1 MNFNFQGILAYQV
14 LDNTV
19 FQYLIAIA
27 VFLALFFVLKIF
39 KSIIILRLKRLSEKT
54 KTDID
59 DLLIEIVFSIRQFFY
74 LFISFYIAVRF
85 LNCSELFLRIINYL
99 FFFIIAYYI
108 VKAIESV
115 IDYGAE
121 KLIEKRKKQ
130 EKELSQS
137 VVSLLTK
144 IIKAALWVLA
154 VIIVLQNLGYNITT
168 LAAGLGI
175 GGIAIAL
182 ALQNILGDLFASFAI
197 YFDKPFEIGDYIVI
211 GDDAGTVMQIGVKS
225 TRIQSRQGEQ
235 LVISNKE
242 LTSARVHNYK
252 KMAKRRIVFSLG
264 LTYETPTEKLIK
276 VPDIIKEIIESIE
289 IAEID
294 RVFFKEFGEFSL
306 NFEVV
311 YWLKSSDYKGFVESQ
326 PKINLAIME
335 AFQKEGIE
343 MAYPTQTV
351 FVKK

>member
-85 LNCSELFLRIINYL
+85 LNCSELFLRIINYS

>member
-1 MNFNFQGILAYQV
+1 MNFNFQEILAYQA

-19 FQYLIAIA
+19 FQYLIAVA
-27 VFLALFFVLKIF
+27 VFLALFLILKIF
-39 KSIIILRLKRLSEKT
+39 KNIVILRLKRLSEKT

-59 DLLIEIVFSIRQFFY
+59 DLLIKIISSVRQSFY
-74 LFISFYIAVRF
+74 LFVSLYIAIRF
-85 LNCSELFLRIINYL
+85 LNCSELFFKVINYL

-121 KLIEKRKKQ
+121 KLVERRKKQ
-130 EKELSQS
+130 EKELSES
-137 VVSLLTK
+137 VVSLLKK
-144 IIKAALWVLA
+144 ILKAVIWVLA
-154 VIIVLQNLGYNITT
+154 VIIVLQNLGYNITA
-168 LAAGLGI
+168 LAAGFGI

-197 YFDKPFEIGDYIVI
+197 YFDKPFEIGDYIVV
-211 GDDAGTVMQIGVKS
+211 GDDAGTVKQIGIKS

-252 KMAKRRIVFSLG
+252 KMERRRVVFSFG
-264 LTYETPTEKLIK
+264 LAYETPTKKLRK
-276 VPDIIKEIIESIE
+276 VPDIIREIIYNIE
-289 IAEID
+289 ITEID
-294 RVFFKEFGEFSL
+294 RVFFNKFGEFSL

-311 YWLKSSDYKGFVESQ
+311 YWLKSSDYEGFIESQ

-335 AFQKEGIE
+335 AFKKEGIE
-343 MAYPTQTV
+343 MAYPTQTI

>member
-1 MNFNFQGILAYQV
+1 MNFNFQEILAYQA

-19 FQYLIAIA
+19 FQYLIAVA
-27 VFLALFFVLKIF
+27 VFLALFLILKIF
-39 KSIIILRLKRLSEKT
+39 KNIVILRLKRLSEKT

-59 DLLIEIVFSIRQFFY
+59 DLLIKIISSVRQSFY
-74 LFISFYIAVRF
+74 LFVSLYIAIRF
-85 LNCSELFLRIINYL
+85 LNCSELFFKVINYL

-121 KLIEKRKKQ
+121 KLVERRKKQ
-130 EKELSQS
+130 EKELSES
-137 VVSLLTK
+137 VVSLLKK
-144 IIKAALWVLA
+144 ILKAVIWVLA
-154 VIIVLQNLGYNITT
+154 VIIVLQNLGYNITA
-168 LAAGLGI
+168 LAAGFGI

-197 YFDKPFEIGDYIVI
+197 YFDKPFEIGDYIVV
-211 GDDAGTVMQIGVKS
+211 GDDAGTVKQIGIKS

-252 KMAKRRIVFSLG
+252 KMERRRVVFSFG
-264 LTYETPTEKLIK
+264 LAYETPTKKLRK
-276 VPDIIKEIIESIE
+276 VPDIIREIIYNIE
-289 IAEID
+289 ITEID
-294 RVFFKEFGEFSL
+294 RVFFNKFGEFSL

-311 YWLKSSDYKGFVESQ
+311 YWLKSSDYEGFIESQ

-343 MAYPTQTV
+343 MAYPTQTI

>member
-1 MNFNFQGILAYQV
+1 MDFNFKGILAYQI
-14 LDNTV
+14 LDNAV
-19 FQYLIAIA
+19 LQYFIAIA

-39 KSIIILRLKRLSEKT
+39 KNIIILRLKRLSEKT

-59 DLLIEIVFSIRQFFY
+59 DLLIKIISSVRQFFY
-74 LFISFYIAVRF
+74 LFLSFYIAVRF
-85 LNCSELFLRIINYL
+85 LNGSELFFRIINYL
-99 FFFIIAYYI
+99 FFLIIIYYI

-121 KLIEKRKKQ
+121 KLVEKRKKQ

-144 IIKAALWVLA
+144 IIKAVIWMLA

-211 GDDAGTVMQIGVKS
+211 GDDAGTVTQIGIKS

-235 LVISNKE
+235 LIISNKE

-252 KMAKRRIVFSLG
+252 KMEKRRIVFSFG
-264 LTYETPTEKLIK
+264 LIYGTPAEKLRK
-276 VPDIIKEIIESIE
+276 VPDIIREIIESIE
-289 IAEID
+289 IAGID

-311 YWLKSSDYKGFVESQ
+311 YWLKTSDYKGFVESQ
-326 PKINLAIME
+326 PKINLAIIE
-335 AFQKEGIE
+335 AFQREGIE
-343 MAYPTQTV
+343 MAYPTQTI

>member
-1 MNFNFQGILAYQV
+1 MNFNFQEILVYKA

-19 FQYLIAIA
+19 FQYLIAVA

-39 KSIIILRLKRLSEKT
+39 KNIIVLRLKRLSEKT

-59 DLLIEIVFSIRQFFY
+59 DLLIKIIFSVRQSFY
-74 LFISFYIAVRF
+74 LFVSFYVAIRF
-85 LNCSELFLRIINYL
+85 LNCSELFFRVINYL

-121 KLIEKRKKQ
+121 KLVERRKKQ
-130 EKELSQS
+130 EKELSES
-137 VVSLLTK
+137 VVSLLKK
-144 IIKAALWVLA
+144 ILKAVIWVLA
-154 VIIVLQNLGYNITT
+154 VIIVLQNLGYNITA
-168 LAAGLGI
+168 LAAGFGI

-197 YFDKPFEIGDYIVI
+197 YFDKPFEIGDYIVV
-211 GDDAGTVMQIGVKS
+211 GDDAGTVKQIGIKS

-252 KMAKRRIVFSLG
+252 KMERRRIVFSFG
-264 LTYETPTEKLIK
+264 LAYETPTKKLRK
-276 VPDIIKEIIESIE
+276 VPDIIREIIGNIE
-289 IAEID
+289 ITEID
-294 RVFFKEFGEFSL
+294 RVFFNEFGEFSL

-311 YWLKSSDYKGFVESQ
+311 YWLKSSDYEGFVESQ

-335 AFQKEGIE
+335 AFQREGIE